1 MFKILVLAKPMDGL
15 LVEVLPSARAV
26 RARHLLESSRAH
38 GAAMVGE
45 VQIAQPRGLEA
56 MHLGRESPLGK
67 ASVLGTTGG
76 SKETARSH
84 ESHRRCAV

>member
-1 MFKILVLAKPMDGL
+1 MFKIMVLAKPMDGL
-15 LVEVLPSARAV
+15 LVEVLPSRAV
-26 RARHLLESSRAH
+26 RARHLLEGSRAH

-45 VQIAQPRGLEA
+45 VQIAQPRGQEA